1 MKQNHLLWLTIIPL
15 ISACNWGVPKNN
27 AKPAVTKDTLAYK
40 YQVIKQRAYDCG
52 NKPDTACTEISV
64 VYPIFAGDK
73 ALNSAVISDLTNNL
87 GLSEY
92 KDNNLEQ
99 LVRHYFSAYKQDK
112 ASNPGVIYDMK
123 GSDSVLRQDSSIA
136 TLQLSGYSYLGGA
149 HGGSITK
156 FLNWNTRT
164 NKKITLEDIL
174 LGDFNQKL
182 TAAGER
188 IFRKQEKLSD
198 TTSLKNDYFFKDGRF
213 ALNDNFL
220 ITPIGLR
227 FLYNEYEIKSYA
239 AGQTSILI
247 PYSQIKSLLRPNTVI
262 SQYIK

>member
-1 MKQNHLLWLTIIPL
+1 MKRSCLLWLIIIPL
-15 ISACNWGVPKNN
+15 VSACNWGVPKNN
-27 AKPAVTKDTLAYK
+27 AKPAVTRDTLAYTYK
-40 YQVIKQRAYDCG
+40 VIRQRADDCG
-52 NKPDTACTEISV
+52 NKPDTACTGISII
-64 VYPIFAGDK
+64 YPVFAGNK
-73 ALNSAVISDLTNNL
+73 TLNDAVIRDLTNNL
-87 GLSEY
+87 RFAEY
-92 KDNNLEQ
+92 KDNNLQQ
-99 LVRHYFSAYKQDK
+99 LVRHYFSAYKEDK
-112 ASNPGVIYDMK
+112 ATNPGVIYEMK
-123 GSDSVLRQDSSIA
+123 GSDSVLRQDSSIV

-164 NKKITLEDIL
+164 NKKIGLNDIL
-174 LGDFNQKL
+174 SGDYSASL
-182 TAAGER
+182 TAVGER

-198 TTSLKNDYFFKDGRF
+198 TASLKNDYFFKDGKF

-220 ITPIGLR
+220 VTPIGLR

-247 PYSQIKSLLRPNTVI
+247 PYAQIRSLLRPNTVI